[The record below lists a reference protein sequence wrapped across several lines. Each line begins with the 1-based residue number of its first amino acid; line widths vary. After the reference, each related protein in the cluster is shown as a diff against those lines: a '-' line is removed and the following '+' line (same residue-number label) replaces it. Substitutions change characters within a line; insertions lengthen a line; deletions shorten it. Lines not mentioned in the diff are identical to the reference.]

1 MDELFSVMTT
11 DRLAWVEVD
20 ENAIEQNTQLLCQ
33 YIGSDVALFGVVKA
47 DAYGHGALIA
57 TQAMLAGG
65 ATGLAVAT
73 VGEGRRLREA
83 EINAPILVLE
93 YIPPEQVEEA
103 LRYDLTLTIS
113 APETF
118 YAAAYVGR
126 VSGRPVKA
134 HLKIETGMHRVGFLP
149 GEVVAFLDRVQAVDG
164 VIWEGIYTHFA
175 TADEPL
181 RPETDQQISQ
191 FQAVLETLDTRGW
204 RFPIIHSCNS
214 AGTLCFPPYHYNAV
228 RAGIALY
235 GAAPSD
241 EVSLPSGFRPALS
254 FHARVVRVATVPDGS
269 PISYGG
275 RYITQGTTRIATIA
289 AGYAD
294 GVRRSP
300 PWREVLVHGQRAP
313 IVGRICMD
321 YAMVDVTHIPETVAG
336 DVVILLGEQDGATIT
351 AEEVGQWLD
360 TSAYEVLTTIAPGEP
375 RIYKLK

>member
-1 MDELFSVMTT
+1 MDELFSIMTT

-20 ENAIEQNTQLLCQ
+20 EGAIQQNTRLLCQ
-33 YIGSDVALFGVVKA
+33 YIGSQVALFGVVKA
-47 DAYGHGALIA
+47 DAYGHGAILA
-57 TQAMLAGG
+57 APALLAGG

-83 EINAPILVLE
+83 EIDAPILVLE

-103 LRYDLTLTIS
+103 HRYDLTLTIG

-118 YAAAYVGR
+118 YAAAYIGR
-126 VSGRPVKA
+126 VSGRPMRV
-134 HLKIETGMHRVGFLP
+134 HLKIETGMHRVGFVP
-149 GEVVAFLDRVQAVDG
+149 DEAVAFLDRVQEMDG

-181 RPETDQQISQ
+181 RPETDQQIKQ
-191 FQAVLETLDTRGW
+191 FQAVLEALDTRGW
-204 RFPIIHSCNS
+204 QFPIVHSCNS
-214 AGTLCFPPYHYNAV
+214 AGTLCFPQYHYNAV

-241 EVSLPSGFRPALS
+241 EVCLPSGFRPALS
-254 FHARVVRVATVPDGS
+254 FHTRVVRVATAPAGS

-275 RYITQGTTRIATIA
+275 RYVTRETSRIATIA

-300 PWREVLVHGQRAP
+300 AWREVLIHGQRAP

-321 YAMVDVTHIPETVAG
+321 YAMVDVTHIPETIVG
-336 DVVILLGEQDGATIT
+336 DVVTLLGEQNGAAIT
-351 AEEVGQWLD
+351 ADEVGQWLD

-375 RIYKLK
+375 RMRALT